1 MARET
6 GPKVVAGKSLGN
18 GGHCLPF
25 PPPPGSGPTLPV
37 VASRE
42 LTNPVVSL
50 VPASPWR
57 PRVTPHHR
65 SAAVLPQPRLGNRP
79 RSPRGSEEVWGRGCG
94 LTEQACFGH
103 FGLGGWGINS
113 IPSVAGSEL
122 RQLRDCHRRRCLY
135 SAAGDIGRRPL
146 ETCRG
151 GGRVQ
156 GGWGWGE
163 KVAIVLGGV

>member
-1 MARET
+1 MAVCCFEPVPRFTPLDLNPGHCGGEWQERRV
-6 GPKVVAGKSLGN
+6 PKVVAGKSLGN

-42 LTNPVVSL
+42 LTNPVISL

-79 RSPRGSEEVWGRGCG
+79 RSPRGSEEVWGRG
-94 LTEQACFGH
+94 
-103 FGLGGWGINS
+103 
-113 IPSVAGSEL
+113 V
-122 RQLRDCHRRRCLY
+122 
-135 SAAGDIGRRPL
+135 
-146 ETCRG
+146 
-151 GGRVQ
+151 
-156 GGWGWGE
+156 
-163 KVAIVLGGV
+163 

>member
-65 SAAVLPQPRLGNRP
+65 SAAALPQPSNPP

-135 SAAGDIGRRPL
+135 STLGGDRLKRA
-146 ETCRG
+146 EEEEECREG
-151 GGRVQ
+151 
-156 GGWGWGE
+156 GGWGR
-163 KVAIVLGGV
+163 K